1 MSDRRLSLVSRLR
14 VPSCARCS
22 PVTALPLPGLAA
34 ISGLLLF
41 SRAPRG
47 RPRAAGGKAGGRG
60 GRLRPVASG
69 VLLPLTADFKDNLSK
84 VYEAI
89 EEADFLAIDGE
100 FSGTAA
106 RSVSRIRVV
115 T

>member
-1 MSDRRLSLVSRLR
+1 V
-14 VPSCARCS
+14 
-22 PVTALPLPGLAA
+22 LPGAPAPPPRAGGDLRPSSLLPRPAGTA
-34 ISGLLLF
+34 PSGGREGGWAR
-41 SRAPRG
+41 RAPQ
-47 RPRAAGGKAGGRG
+47 A